1 MKKIALLIPCT
12 SRMRPEWNTMK
23 DTFLFHYTLKT
34 FLATCDKE
42 HEFILY
48 VGYDPGDRIFAETKE
63 QQTIL
68 SFQKAFKFLKVKFIE
83 MNAKKGHLT
92 KMWNQL
98 FRVAYDEGCDYFYQC
113 GDDISFETKGW
124 VNACIEILDKNE
136 GIGIAGPVNN
146 NHLIITQGFVSRMH
160 MRIFGEFFPETI
172 LNWGCDD
179 WYNHVYQPYFCYIL
193 TWHYCSNEGGRPRYH
208 VNGDKNFGDG
218 YTEKVAKL
226 RKEVQELAKKDQDKI
241 VRFMESD
248 EFMNMF

>member
-1 MKKIALLIPCT
+1 MKIALLVPCT
-12 SRMRPEWNTMK
+12 STMRPEWNTMK

-42 HEFILY
+42 HEYILY
-48 VGYDPGDRIFAETKE
+48 IGYDPGDRIFAEPKE

-68 SFQKAFKFLKVKFIE
+68 AFQKAFKFLKVKFIE

-98 FRVAYDEGCDYFYQC
+98 FRVAYDEGCEYFYQC

-124 VNACIEILDKNE
+124 VNACIDILEKNE

-179 WYNHVYQPYFCYIL
+179 WYNIVYQPYFCYIL

-226 RKEVQELAKKDQDKI
+226 RNDVKELAKKDQDKI
-241 VRFMESD
+241 VRFMESE